1 MSPNDMDAKVAEAMD
16 IIWAEGRVS
25 TAMIQRRM
33 RIGFIQAANLMD
45 ELERRGYV
53 SAARGLEPRKILVGR
68 NGEAL
73 A

>member
-1 MSPNDMDAKVAEAMD
+1 MDSKVAVAMD

-25 TAMIQRRM
+25 TAMIQRRL
-33 RIGFIQAANLMD
+33 RIGFIQASELVD

-53 SAARGLEPRKILVGR
+53 SAIRWMEHRRVLVGR
-68 NGEAL
+68 NGEAV

>member
-1 MSPNDMDAKVAEAMD
+1 MDAKVAEAMD
-16 IIWAEGRVS
+16 IVWTEGRVS
-25 TAMIQRRM
+25 TAMIQRRT
-33 RIGFIQAANLMD
+33 RCGFIQASSLMD

-53 SAARGLEPRKILVGR
+53 SKIRGLEPRKILIGR